1 MFSQE
6 FRIPVCIR
14 LFMGDLLSIK
24 RLALHNLKR
33 TGGELI
39 ISVLYGSYYNFCK
52 FVNDA
57 FFFSGITCMATSTK
71 DSIFAFRELRNFS
84 FIFILFYFIFYIQ
97 TLDTNVFLP
106 FKSFSVS
113 ALVQTCWTIIFFGL
127 LLYIVWGSLIQ
138 NPEINMKLSPTIN
151 ERI

>member
-57 FFFSGITCMATSTK
+57 FSFLGDNLYDNLYKRFDLCIPWTQ
-71 DSIFAFRELRNFS
+71 ELLFY
-84 FIFILFYFIFYIQ
+84 FYFILFYFLHPNIGYKCFFAIQ
-97 TLDTNVFLP
+97 
-106 FKSFSVS
+106 
-113 ALVQTCWTIIFFGL
+113 IFFCFC
-127 LLYIVWGSLIQ
+127 
-138 NPEINMKLSPTIN
+138 LSPN
-151 ERI
+151 LLNYYFFRASSLHCLRILNSEPRNKHEIISYN